1 MALIN
6 LQSSFDLIQGN
17 LPVGNMDNQSGPQF
31 DLGPN
36 SILQQ
41 DSLLELPI
49 NSPFQD
55 LNGLP
60 DPNYNTVNG
69 DVLSSSPFQGETGDH
84 LVDLLTSNVYSSNTN
99 MLYFASPNESTY
111 QDMNGLPGPSFDNG
125 QEPGG
130 PNLID
135 TIHEQSLTSEYSYQ
149 HGPSTANVQP
159 TNLSV
164 QGQQPQQFDNGPEAS
179 GGGSNILDS
188 LHEIT
193 LGNQNAYSYQHGN
206 SSVTVQPSALSL
218 QGQQPQQFNNG
229 PEPNGAPNQI
239 DTLHEA
245 VIAGTGDYQYTHGN
259 STAIVPV
266 TSLDLNGQLGPQFDN
281 GIEPNL
287 DNNAIDTL
295 HESAL
300 VNLYQSAINPN
311 ASYGAGQPG
320 GIYPSINPSALDL
333 NGVGSIGE
341 ATFDNGMN
349 SDLHVNLLTNNYNS
363 PINPTAN
370 YGQGQPGTTWPNVNA
385 GALDLGGATPAG
397 YTNPETNNTF

>member
-164 QGQQPQQFDNGPEAS
+164 QGQQPQ
-179 GGGSNILDS
+179 
-188 LHEIT
+188 
-193 LGNQNAYSYQHGN
+193 
-206 SSVTVQPSALSL
+206 
-218 QGQQPQQFNNG
+218 
-229 PEPNGAPNQI
+229 
-239 DTLHEA
+239 
-245 VIAGTGDYQYTHGN
+245 
-259 STAIVPV
+259 
-266 TSLDLNGQLGPQFDN
+266 
-281 GIEPNL
+281 
-287 DNNAIDTL
+287 
-295 HESAL
+295 
-300 VNLYQSAINPN
+300 
-311 ASYGAGQPG
+311 
-320 GIYPSINPSALDL
+320 
-333 NGVGSIGE
+333 
-341 ATFDNGMN
+341 
-349 SDLHVNLLTNNYNS
+349 
-363 PINPTAN
+363 
-370 YGQGQPGTTWPNVNA
+370 
-385 GALDLGGATPAG
+385 
-397 YTNPETNNTF
+397 